1 MPGTTLSWAPPSY
14 PPTTIENDGTF
25 VNRYDARKTLA
36 YVTTDTNN
44 VNNVFMLYWYTTKE
58 GLKYHL
64 TSNAG
69 LRGDKL
75 LGTFISLNDLQDNT
89 SCGASIIHP
98 GFGNPDC
105 LELKSATQ
113 NITSPEDGDQ
123 WTNTHLELDFFFSF
137 FFSFFFFNLLVATST
152 MEAAVVSSSSIEDQT
167 LTALLPFRGGLGI
180 GSVECLLSLYWITN
194 MISRP
199 TPQPVFMDILKLMAG
214 STRSIPNS
222 HKPCSKDNGA
232 TSISEKITLPFGS
245 TWRRGKSSFP
255 GLWNQILTVSQK
267 SHSLLFGTRTA
278 DIKCYLSAIQTDCT
292 SLDLLPEEH
301 HDRSDYLQF
310 LGIEYETK
318 FSKIFSVADSNMA
331 GKYFQKAVDFTPEGD
346 PKTSERVMCLALL
359 YDAKYQISGE
369 KADLDEMN
377 RMVEWRKYCHKYW
390 RSWRLVCENCQ
401 GIVTSVVGQLTRI
414 QYLIYQLVIFL
425 KPL

>member
-1 MPGTTLSWAPPSY
+1 M
-14 PPTTIENDGTF
+14 
-25 VNRYDARKTLA
+25 
-36 YVTTDTNN
+36 
-44 VNNVFMLYWYTTKE
+44 
-58 GLKYHL
+58 
-64 TSNAG
+64 
-69 LRGDKL
+69 
-75 LGTFISLNDLQDNT
+75 
-89 SCGASIIHP
+89 
-98 GFGNPDC
+98 
-105 LELKSATQ
+105 
-113 NITSPEDGDQ
+113 
-123 WTNTHLELDFFFSF
+123 
-137 FFSFFFFNLLVATST
+137 VATST

-180 GSVECLLSLYWITN
+180 G
-194 MISRP
+194 P

-255 GLWNQILTVSQK
+255 GLWNQILT
-267 SHSLLFGTRTA
+267 
-278 DIKCYLSAIQTDCT
+278 AIQTDCT

>member
-89 SCGASIIHP
+89 SRGASIIHP

-113 NITSPEDGDQ
+113 NITTPEDGDQ
-123 WTNTHLELDFFFSF
+123 WTNTHLELDFVGIKLNG
-137 FFSFFFFNLLVATST
+137 FFFFNLLVATST

-180 GSVECLLSLYWITN
+180 G
-194 MISRP
+194 P

-255 GLWNQILTVSQK
+255 GLWNQILT
-267 SHSLLFGTRTA
+267 
-278 DIKCYLSAIQTDCT
+278 AIQTDCT
-292 SLDLLPEEH
+292 SLDLLPEEL

-359 YDAKYQISGE
+359 YDAKYQMSGE

-390 RSWRLVCENCQ
+390 RSRRLVCENCQ